1 MKHYLLF
8 YDLAADYLERRPQH
22 REVHLRHAWSAAQ
35 RGELLL
41 AGALTDPVDTA
52 VLFFRAESPAPVE
65 AFARADPY
73 VANGLVK
80 SFRVRE
86 WTTVV
91 GETAMKPILGG

>member
-1 MKHYLLF
+1 MSVRP
-8 YDLAADYLERRPQH
+8 DSASPPSASRRPSNA
-22 REVHLRHAWSAAQ
+22 RHARSAAQ

-41 AGALTDPVDTA
+41 AGALTDPVDAA
-52 VLFFRAESPAPVE
+52 VLFFRTESPAPVE

-73 VANGLVK
+73 VAHGLVK

-91 GETAMKPILGG
+91 GETAMTPILAKA